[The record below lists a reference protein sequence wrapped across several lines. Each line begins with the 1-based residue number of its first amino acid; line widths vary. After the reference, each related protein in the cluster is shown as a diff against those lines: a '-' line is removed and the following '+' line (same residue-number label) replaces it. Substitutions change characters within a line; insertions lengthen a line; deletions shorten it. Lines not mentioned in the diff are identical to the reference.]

1 MSTIKGLSRLGAVLA
16 SLAIIAVAFARGASA
31 SASMIPVGGS
41 GGGGA
46 PGGTP
51 APAAVVHT
59 VIVGGMPGWQIASI
73 AAAAALVTAI
83 VAMLV
88 ERSRT
93 ARRRPVR
100 PLTDPGL

>member
-1 MSTIKGLSRLGAVLA
+1 MSIIKGLSRLGAVLA
-16 SLAIIAVAFARGASA
+16 SLAVIAVAFASAASA
-31 SASMIPVGGS
+31 STSMIPVGGS
-41 GGGGA
+41 GGGAA
-46 PGGTP
+46 PDGTP

-73 AAAAALVTAI
+73 AVAAALVTAI
-83 VAMLV
+83 VAVLV